1 VIKALEELVIGKDR
15 LKIAEWDEDN
25 KLRLDSECYLTAE
38 EIVLLILG
46 ALLHDIGMSLKV
58 NIKGKDEKDRRLLE
72 LNREAREILKEM
84 SEEYEDMLKKLKRG
98 EGNRKELWK
107 RLRELENMENPE
119 LKELREK
126 IRENMGEPDGVSQP

>member
-1 VIKALEELVIGKDR
+1 MIKALEELVIGKDR